1 MTEYKTVCDT
11 FCWTSQS
18 KMRKIEGH
26 LNLLAAEGWEFVAS
40 DPVTV
45 LGFDVGFYLLVKR
58 ERPAGAAAGQ
68 RP

>member
-1 MTEYKTVCDT
+1 MTEYKTLCDT

-18 KMRKIEGH
+18 KARKIEDH
-26 LNLLAAEGWEFVAS
+26 LNRLAAEGWEFVAW

-45 LGFDVGFYLLVKR
+45 LGFDIGFYLLVKR

-68 RP
+68 RL